1 MDKAIQT
8 NVITAVVTAAIMG
21 ILAWGAGVFKAGSDA
36 LDEVQIE
43 AVITR
48 VLVMDSGQT
57 FAQTLNS
64 LNNTTIALNTTVKEL
79 TKEVDDLE
87 VAVLA
92 LAAE

>member
-1 MDKAIQT
+1 
-8 NVITAVVTAAIMG
+8 MG